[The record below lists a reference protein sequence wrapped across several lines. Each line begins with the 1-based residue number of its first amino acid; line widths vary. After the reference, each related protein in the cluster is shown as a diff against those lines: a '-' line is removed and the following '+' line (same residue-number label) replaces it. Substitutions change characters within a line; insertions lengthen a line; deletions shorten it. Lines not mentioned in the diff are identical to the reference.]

1 MLLLY
6 TTLLI
11 QAFYWLYF
19 FRHLAKAGR
28 GCGEKR
34 EGVELPPLSIIVCAH
49 NEAEVLAENIPYWL
63 RQRYPADWELLI
75 VDDHSTDE
83 TASVCLRQQAG
94 QGQGGALRLL
104 TLEGP
109 KPAGSGKKQA
119 LAAGIENAKYDCFL
133 LTDADCRPA
142 SDFWAACM
150 AEPLAEGR
158 DLVLGYSPFEKRKG
172 LLNVFQ
178 RFEGLWTAMQYLS
191 FAERRMAYMGVGRN
205 MAYTRKLYRE
215 TGGFEAHGDLP
226 YGDDDLFVQQAV
238 RSGNYTV
245 CLRPESFVWT
255 VAPPTLK
262 AWLQQKRRHL
272 SAARKYKFRDQVL
285 LGLFSLSLVLQLG
298 GAYVLLPFFPLEAGA
313 VLLLRYLFVLPIAAR
328 LCRRLSQPDLWK
340 LWPLLEFLLL
350 FYLLLFSPVAMGWV
364 RLKKWRV

>member
-6 TTLLI
+6 TSLLI
-11 QAFYWLYF
+11 QLSYWLYF
-19 FRHLAKAGR
+19 FRHLAKAG
-28 GCGEKR
+28 GACGEKR
-34 EGVELPPLSIIVCAH
+34 EAGLPPLSVIVCAH
-49 NEAEVLAENIPYWL
+49 NEEEALAEHIPHWL
-63 RQRYPADWELLI
+63 QQQYSADWELLI
-75 VDDHSTDE
+75 VDDHSTDD
-83 TASVCLRQQAG
+83 TASVCLRQQAA
-94 QGQGGALRLL
+94 QGVLRLL
-104 TLEGP
+104 ALEGP
-109 KPAGSGKKQA
+109 KPAGSGKKHA
-119 LAAGIENAKYDCFL
+119 LAAGIEKAKYDCLL

-142 SDFWAACM
+142 SDTWAACM
-150 AEPLAEGR
+150 AGPLAAGR

-172 LLNVFQ
+172 LLNAFQ

-205 MAYTRKLYRE
+205 LAYTRKLYRE

-238 RSGNYTV
+238 SRGNYAV
-245 CLRPESFVWT
+245 CLQPESFVWT

-262 AWLQQKRRHL
+262 TWLQQKRRHL

-298 GAYVLLPFFPLEAGA
+298 GAYVLLPFFPLEAGV

-328 LCRRLSQPDLWK
+328 LCRRLSQADLWK

-350 FYLLLFSPVAMGWV
+350 FYLLLFSPVAAGWG